1 MTLFTMLDSFLT
13 NSRIIRVS
21 RLMKMNTKVQVLGPS
36 IKKVAIRFYEEKM
49 SHIDKK
55 TYYIDS

>member
-1 MTLFTMLDSFLT
+1 MLDSFLT